1 MMKGDLLMSTSPYQV
16 CPVFESD
23 HLIYRLVQEDDA
35 KDLLAC
41 YSDPASI
48 LLFNSDNCHN
58 DFNFQTLEEM
68 SKCIRFWLDEY
79 EQQGYVRFSLVEKT
93 SDKAVG
99 TIEFFAR
106 EGSVEGLGEVGILR
120 LDLVSRLETEAF
132 ITEILTMVN
141 DELYDCFGVHTVIT
155 KAIPRAD
162 QRVIALMNRGYQK
175 IDNSSI
181 LPFDDYYF
189 RARA

>member
-1 MMKGDLLMSTSPYQV
+1 MFISPYQV
-16 CPVFESD
+16 CPVFESN
-23 HLIYRLVQEDDA
+23 HLIYRLVQENDA
-35 KDLLAC
+35 QDLLAC

-48 LLFNSDNCHN
+48 PLFNSDNCHN

-68 SKCIRFWLDEY
+68 SKCIRYWLEEY
-79 EQQGYVRFSLVEKT
+79 EQQGYVRFSLVEKN

-106 EGSVEGLGEVGILR
+106 KESVVGLGEVGVLR
-120 LDLVSRLETEAF
+120 LDLVSRLETEAL
-132 ITEILTMVN
+132 ITEIFAMVK

-155 KAIPRAD
+155 KAIPRAE
-162 QRVIALMNRGYQK
+162 QRVVALMNSGYQK

-189 RARA
+189 RART